1 MLLSNENHRTPQEE
15 AAAGGHGTVAN
26 FLLKVMEGKH
36 NSKSC
41 PIPGV
46 YPETLSC

>member
-26 FLLKVMEGKH
+26 FLLKVMEGIH
-36 NSKSC
+36 DNKSC
-41 PIPGV
+41 P
-46 YPETLSC
+46 